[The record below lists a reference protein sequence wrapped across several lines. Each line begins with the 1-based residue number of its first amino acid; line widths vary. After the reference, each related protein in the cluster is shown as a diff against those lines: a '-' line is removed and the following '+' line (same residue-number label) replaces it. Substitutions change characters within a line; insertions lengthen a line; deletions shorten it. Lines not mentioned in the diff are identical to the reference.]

1 MTAPVALNA
10 PAVLCGQDL
19 VEPQSV
25 DLDSGQAV
33 VFSRPHAGKCGA
45 NEDALGVVEGA
56 DGQICLAVADG
67 VGGLPRGLE
76 AATLVIDLLAKASP
90 SKETSLESRLQTA
103 NQTLLVQLPNAA
115 TTVSVTEIADS
126 TLSNCHAGDST
137 TLVVGQRGR
146 IKLKTQAHSPVGIK
160 EANGLNEKEALF
172 HPQRHLLNN
181 MMGDP
186 ALWLEKQDTLELA
199 SRDTVLLGT
208 DGLWDNLFLSEI
220 VELIRVGELFA
231 SAQKLVETVI
241 QRMDHPVR
249 GLPSKPDDVS
259 FILYRPSANNEV
271 DETTED

>member
-1 MTAPVALNA
+1 MTDPVSLNA
-10 PAVLCGQDL
+10 PVMLCGQEL
-19 VEPQSV
+19 VEPQLV
-25 DLDSGQAV
+25 VLNSGQAV
-33 VFSRPHAGKCGA
+33 VFSRSHAGQFGA
-45 NEDALGVVEGA
+45 NEDALGVFEDA
-56 DGQICLAVADG
+56 DEKICLAVADG

-76 AATLVIDLLAKASP
+76 AATLVISLLAEASL
-90 SKETSLESRLQTA
+90 SKETSLKSRIQSA
-103 NQTLLVQLPNAA
+103 NQTLLAQLPNSA

-126 TLSNCHAGDST
+126 TLINCHAGDST

-160 EANGLNEKEALF
+160 EANGLDEKEALF

-220 VELIRVGELFA
+220 VELIRVGELYE
-231 SAQKLVETVI
+231 SAEQLAETVI
-241 QRMDHPVR
+241 QRMNHPVT
-249 GLPSKPDDVS
+249 GLPSKPDDVT
-259 FILYRPSANNEV
+259 FILYRPSVNNEA
-271 DETTED
+271 DTTTED

>member
-10 PAVLCGQDL
+10 PVVLCGQDL
-19 VEPQSV
+19 VEPQSIG
-25 DLDSGQAV
+25 LDSGQAV
-33 VFSRPHAGKCGA
+33 VFSRPHGGQCGA
-45 NEDALGVVEGA
+45 NEDALSVVEDA

-76 AATLVIDLLAKASP
+76 AATLVIDLLAKVSP

-126 TLSNCHAGDST
+126 TLSNCHTGDST

-208 DGLWDNLFLSEI
+208 DGLWDNLFISEI

-231 SAQKLVETVI
+231 SARKLAETVI
-241 QRMDHPVR
+241 QRMDQPVR

-259 FILYRPSANNEV
+259 FILYRPSANSEV

>member
-1 MTAPVALNA
+1 MTDPVALNT
-10 PAVLCGQDL
+10 PVMLCGQDL
-19 VEPQSV
+19 AEPQSV
-25 DLDSGQAV
+25 GLHSGHAV
-33 VFSRPHAGKCGA
+33 VFSRSHGGQCGV
-45 NEDALGVVEGA
+45 NEDALGVFEGA

-90 SKETSLESRLQTA
+90 SKETPLESRLQTA

-115 TTVSVTEIADS
+115 TTVSVAEIADS
-126 TLSNCHAGDST
+126 TLINCHAGDST

-160 EANGLNEKEALF
+160 EANGLDEKEALF

-181 MMGDP
+181 MIGDP

-199 SRDTVLLGT
+199 FRDTVLLGT

-231 SAQKLVETVI
+231 SAQKLAETVI
-241 QRMDHPVR
+241 QRMDHPVT
-249 GLPSKPDDVS
+249 GLPSKPDDVT
-259 FILYRPSANNEV
+259 FILYRPSVHNEADTAV
-271 DETTED
+271 ED